1 MDVDVSRYLG
11 EDEMRR
17 IAEEEYRECVREEI
31 RRRDRHWLDVTLGN
45 AAYAIVWQEVDEALD
60 GGAERAI
67 ADAVTKVIGGLSAYS
82 VFRKKGDWQ
91 REDSV
96 GQVMLEHAVADSRDL
111 IDERVREIVSDLD
124 PRDVRYLVEDAVRD
138 AVCNWMAGADE

>member
-1 MDVDVSRYLG
+1 MDVDVSKYLD
-11 EDEMRR
+11 DEQMRQ
-17 IAEEEYRECVREEI
+17 IAEDEYRECVREEI
-31 RRRDRHWLDVTLGN
+31 RRRGRLWLDVTLGN
-45 AAYAIVWQEVDEALD
+45 AAHVIVWQEVDEALD

-67 ADAVTKVIGGLSAYS
+67 ADAVTKVIDGLTECS

-111 IDERVREIVSDLD
+111 IDERVKEIVSGLD
-124 PRDVRYLVEDAVRD
+124 PSDVRYLVEDAVRD
-138 AVCNWMAGADE
+138 AVCNWMAGVDE